1 MNMNTRWLVR
11 SIGHVVLS
19 VGLWSTGVVAQD
31 NTESWGTVGSAGT
44 VQIGDQGKVDYDGP
58 VISVKPDM
66 SATIRYN
73 VVAVHSIAQ
82 PQAGCGGVFLR
93 IRYRD
98 EYNPPAA
105 RPGVHVPLRGAN
117 NVRVELWQQNMS
129 DGSRMPL
136 SHFDSDSHGMMNGF
150 QTGLSSL
157 TSVTSL
163 DFANNVYWVEV
174 TLDNRHGRLVPRAPG
189 LPPAVAGVQIQM
201 GDCIN

>member
-31 NTESWGTVGSAGT
+31 NSESWGTVGSAGT
-44 VQIGDQGKVDYDGP
+44 VQTSDQDKVDYDGP
-58 VISVKPDM
+58 VVSVKPEM

-73 VVAVHSIAQ
+73 VVAVRSIAN

-98 EYNPPAA
+98 EYNPPVAK
-105 RPGVHVPLRGAN
+105 PGVHVLVRGAN
-117 NVRVELWQQNMS
+117 NVRVKLWQQSML
-129 DGSRMPL
+129 DGSSML
-136 SHFDSDSHGMMNGF
+136 LAQFDSDAHAAMNGF
-150 QTGLSSL
+150 QTVLSSV
-157 TSVTSL
+157 TSLTSL
-163 DFANNVYWVEV
+163 DFANNVYWAEV
-174 TLDNRHGRLVPRAPG
+174 TLDNRHGRLVIRAPG